1 MGKFRRVA
9 REFFKILGFPTA
21 FLKITEDDFL
31 KGKTMSD
38 AKRDYSENVKR
49 RKEDALLDGDLTKTI
64 QEAYNRRKRFGDNW
78 ESVDI
83 NEVVAEIAPNGKI
96 GIRDGKIFFTNK
108 EETMRVVADVSGYLR
123 VERLP
128 ETTNGSYLDR
138 HGKDVHNYTDERGK
152 QHGRTK
158 SDFNRV
164 THYRIKK
171 REEME

>member
-1 MGKFRRVA
+1 
-9 REFFKILGFPTA
+9 
-21 FLKITEDDFL
+21 
-31 KGKTMSD
+31 MSD

-108 EETMRVVADVSGYLR
+108 EETMRVVADLSGYLR

>member
-1 MGKFRRVA
+1 
-9 REFFKILGFPTA
+9 
-21 FLKITEDDFL
+21 
-31 KGKTMSD
+31 MSD

-49 RKEDALLDGDLTKTI
+49 RKEDALLDGTI
-64 QEAYNRRKRFGDNW
+64 MKKIIQGYDRRKQFGDNW

-108 EETMRVVADVSGYLR
+108 EETMRVVADLSGYLR
-123 VERLP
+123 VELLP
-128 ETTNGSYLDR
+128 ETTKGSYVDR
-138 HGKDVHNYTDERGK
+138 HGNDVHNYTDERGK